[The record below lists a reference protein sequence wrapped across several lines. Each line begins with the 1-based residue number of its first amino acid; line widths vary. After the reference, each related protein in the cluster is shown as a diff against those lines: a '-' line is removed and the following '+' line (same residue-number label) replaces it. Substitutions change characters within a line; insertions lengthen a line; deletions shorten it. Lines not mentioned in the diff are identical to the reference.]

1 MQDKMTSSTPS
12 KKTMSAAKT
21 KQQPVSQTVDT
32 LQQSKQRP
40 SMYHIVLVV
49 KTKPSVSAVKQI
61 LQSFF
66 HLDLKRASQLS
77 QDLLDNGTVI
87 CGSFTREVAENKVA
101 EVREFSKQHHNIFD
115 CVIRKEG
122 AYAFKKP
129 RA

>member
-1 MQDKMTSSTPS
+1 MQEKRTPSIPS
-12 KKTMSAAKT
+12 KKTASTAKT
-21 KQQPVSQTVDT
+21 KQVPVSQSVDT
-32 LQQSKQRP
+32 MHVKQKP

-49 KTKPSVSAVKQI
+49 KTQPPVSTVKQI

-66 HLDLKRASQLS
+66 HLDLNKATQLS
-77 QDLLDNGTVI
+77 QSLIDNGTAI

-101 EVREFSKQHHNIFD
+101 EIREFSKQHHNIFD

-122 AYAFKKP
+122 TYAFKKP